1 MLSLFNVLPMRI
13 LSFSLLLILIISAC
27 DSSKKPDEKA
37 FLESLDSTKIEGPA
51 ISEEVIS
58 SIIQQIPSP
67 LEISVLLRESGTKYD
82 KSLLNSP
89 DNISKYNSN
98 YRKALNLGIYGTDLG
113 YTNIYEQNQDGLD
126 YMTAIKELADGL
138 SIGQFF
144 DIETI
149 GRLATN
155 SKNLDSLLLIT
166 TQNFNSINHYLQEQN
181 RANLSVLLLTG
192 GWLEAM
198 HITCQVSAKDPS
210 NKELQEKIGE
220 QKIILENI
228 VLLLSFYQEV
238 DKNMASLLE
247 DMQKLQEQYESI
259 KIIKTYKE
267 STFEIVDGVMVIKD
281 NSSSEIQITQEN
293 VNNIKDVVNS
303 IRKKVIS

>member
-1 MLSLFNVLPMRI
+1 MRI
-13 LSFSLLLILIISAC
+13 LLFVVVVSIAFAC
-27 DSSKKPDEKA
+27 NSSKKQDEQA
-37 FLESLDSTKIEGPA
+37 FLESLDSTAVEKGPA
-51 ISEEVIS
+51 VSEEVIN

-67 LEISVLLRESGTKYD
+67 LEISVLLKESGTKYD
-82 KSLLNSP
+82 RSLLNSP

-126 YMTAIKELADGL
+126 FMTAIKELADGL

-166 TQNFNSINHYLQEQN
+166 TKNFNSINSYLQEQD

-192 GWLEAM
+192 GWMEAM
-198 HITCQVSAKDPS
+198 HITCQVSAKDPT

-228 VLLLSFYQEV
+228 VLLLSYYKDV
-238 DKNMASLLE
+238 DQNMASLLV
-247 DMQKLQEQYESI
+247 DMKKLQKEYQKVEI
-259 KIIKTYKE
+259 VKTYKE

-281 NSSSEIQITQEN
+281 NSSSEIKITDEN
-293 VNNIKDVVNS
+293 IENIKNIVSSV
-303 IRKKVIS
+303 RKKVIS